1 MSDASRILSEI
12 KGSLLALFDLEQVL
26 KTVLDKS
33 LEVFAADGALASLPD
48 ATDKQQVVYAVGSV
62 ASLRGSL
69 LPAAFCDPSYE
80 LHTKAGSKL
89 LTDIVLAPPDIPFA
103 SAMQADVVM
112 RERERATF
120 CVLKQQGMF
129 THDDLRL
136 FRQLVGAATAAIES
150 AQLYATLQRRNAQ
163 LELLNEIGRSISST
177 LDMDALF
184 KTIHH
189 EVGRVMSTD
198 AFVIGLYDARRDTL
212 SLRYLYDDGTLYPP
226 FERELGAGPL
236 AQTIRTRQPVIWY
249 ENISDDPNVTIIGE
263 EENTVHSGVVVP
275 ITIGDRLIGVLSAQ
289 SHTPYAYGEEQV
301 RLLTTVASQA
311 AVAIHNAR
319 LHERVRRLSYTDG
332 LTGLANARRFYGE
345 LESCLL
351 EAKRL
356 SSKVGLLMIDSDSLK
371 QINDRF
377 GHRAGDRHLQAL
389 ASVITANVRDEDLP
403 VRYAGD
409 EFLVILPGADRA
421 GASVVAERIC
431 TGVANY
437 RMLIQET
444 QVAATVSIGVAI
456 YPDDAITSE
465 GLFRAADMAMY
476 RAKNGGRNRVALVA
490 VAL

>member
-26 KTVLDKS
+26 KTVLNKS

-48 ATDKQQVVYAVGSV
+48 TTGKQQVVYAVGSV
-62 ASLRGSL
+62 ASLQGSL
-69 LPAAFCDPSYE
+69 LPTAFCDPSYE

-89 LTDIVLAPPDIPFA
+89 LTDVVLSPDNCFA
-103 SAMQADVVM
+103 AVMQADVVM

-120 CVLKQQGMF
+120 CILKRQSTF
-129 THDDLRL
+129 THDGLKL
-136 FRQLVGAATAAIES
+136 FRQLVGAASSAIEG

-163 LELLNEIGRSISST
+163 LELLNEIGRSIAST

-198 AFVIGLYDARRDTL
+198 AFVIGLYDARHDTL
-212 SLRYLYDDGTLYPP
+212 NLRYLFDDGTLYPP
-226 FERELGAGPL
+226 FERELGGGPL
-236 AQTIRTRQPVIWY
+236 AQTIRTRHPVVWY

-263 EENTVHSGVVVP
+263 EENIVHSGAVVP
-275 ITIGDRLIGVLSAQ
+275 IAIGDRLIGVLSVQ
-289 SHTPYAYGEEQV
+289 SHTPFAYGEEQV
-301 RLLTTVASQA
+301 RLLATVASQA

-332 LTGLANARRFYGE
+332 LTGLANARRFYRE
-345 LESCLL
+345 LENYLQ
-351 EAKRL
+351 EAKHNE
-356 SSKVGLLMIDSDSLK
+356 SKLGLLMIDSDSLK
-371 QINDRF
+371 QINDSF

-389 ASVITANVRDEDLP
+389 AEIITANIREEDLP

-409 EFLVILPGADRA
+409 EFLVVLPGADRA
-421 GASVVAERIC
+421 GASLVAERIC
-431 TGVANY
+431 TAVANY
-437 RMLIQET
+437 RMEVQEN

-456 YPDDAITSE
+456 FPDDASTSE
-465 GLFRAADMAMY
+465 GIFRAADMAMY
-476 RAKNGGRNRVALVA
+476 RAKNSGRNRVAP
-490 VAL
+490 VALAL